1 MYVMAV
7 RGAVEE
13 AWKQKTLE
21 GLPKGSWDGA
31 GEFAVLRRMF
41 PKLLFP
47 RLGDVLKFSLLVVIR
62 TKASRVCRQVRVRQ
76 SACAFMQN
84 GLNIPRIAKLSGGS
98 PVQRAGGT
106 QEVRELCRCFAS
118 THSHQKRVYCE
129 ILISPRLAPRG
140 CCCESDPGCSHLP
153 MKPRNLALLK
163 GEQHSPG
170 GRRWC
175 SSHRAGLPCCGR
187 LRICLGCARG
197 EV

>member
-1 MYVMAV
+1 MQ
-7 RGAVEE
+7 
-13 AWKQKTLE
+13 WKQKTLE

-62 TKASRVCRQVRVRQ
+62 TKASIVCRQVRVRQ
-76 SACAFMQN
+76 SARAFMQN
-84 GLNIPRIAKLSGGS
+84 GLNIPRVAKLSGGS

-106 QEVRELCRCFAS
+106 QEVRELCRCFGS

-129 ILISPRLAPRG
+129 TSISPRLAPRG

-163 GEQHSPG
+163 GERHSLG
-170 GRRWC
+170 GRR
-175 SSHRAGLPCCGR
+175 
-187 LRICLGCARG
+187 
-197 EV
+197 